1 MPRRSPRA
9 TGEAPAWV
17 LDIHRSGLEKNPPMS
32 EVVLILYPVA
42 LFGYLMLASRWQ
54 PRHPDAPR
62 DERG

>member
-1 MPRRSPRA
+1 
-9 TGEAPAWV
+9 
-17 LDIHRSGLEKNPPMS
+17 MS

-54 PRHPDAPR
+54 PRHPEAPR